1 MLQLWIC
8 ILVIQE
14 HFHEQFSTD
23 HDSMW
28 DMLYTDISPGQRWND
43 FHPGAVY
50 WFSLYFPVIV
60 LIAKDSVQE
69 CVSD

>member
-1 MLQLWIC
+1 MCYSC

-28 DMLYTDISPGQRWND
+28 DMLYTDISPMDSAEMTFTLEQYIDSRCTFRWL
-43 FHPGAVY
+43 F
-50 WFSLYFPVIV
+50 
-60 LIAKDSVQE
+60 
-69 CVSD
+69 